1 MIKKRSIA
9 VIMAIVMTVVS
20 CFVVLGISG
29 MYIPDTSSNVLAA
42 QAAKSKKVF
51 YVKGTSKKYH
61 CTKRCRGLS
70 RSKHISK
77 TTLKKAKRMGL
88 KPCKLCY

>member
-1 MIKKRSIA
+1 
-9 VIMAIVMTVVS
+9 MTVVS

-29 MYIPDTSSNVLAA
+29 MYIPDASKYSNAFTA

-61 CTKRCRGLS
+61 CTKKCRGLS

-88 KPCKLCY
+88 KPCKICY